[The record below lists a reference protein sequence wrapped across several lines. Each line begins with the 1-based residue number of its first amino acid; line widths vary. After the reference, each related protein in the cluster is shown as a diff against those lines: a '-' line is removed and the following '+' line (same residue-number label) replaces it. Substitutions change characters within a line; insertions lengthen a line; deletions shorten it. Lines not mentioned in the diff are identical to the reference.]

1 VSRTY
6 LGAVLVTAIVA
17 SATAAVA
24 RAVDGPP
31 PPATPV
37 STPLVIALGLQSPD
51 LQAGVVRGRD
61 VVLARGFE
69 VELAR
74 VLARRLGTR
83 VGRFVYVPSAT
94 RLLAANGGDWQLA
107 FAGIEQ
113 PTGRTAAAD
122 LTAPYLT
129 SDVAVVTRRGLPAP
143 RRLADLRR
151 LLVCAVRGSAAA
163 RAAGSAVRPA
173 RVALLVAGSARLLA
187 LVRTGA
193 CDAALVPAV
202 KVGRFVAGHRRAL
215 GSVSAR
221 VRSGEGLVAIVS
233 RTGGL
238 DVKAVDRELG
248 RLRRDGTLGRLA
260 RTWLGLD
267 PAGLRVLR

>member
-1 VSRTY
+1 VSRTH
-6 LGAVLVTAIVA
+6 LGVALVTAIVA
-17 SATAAVA
+17 SAPAAVA
-24 RAVDGPP
+24 RGVDGPP
-31 PPATPV
+31 SSEAPA

-94 RLLAANGGDWQLA
+94 RLLTANGGDWQLA
-107 FAGIEQ
+107 FAGIE
-113 PTGRTAAAD
+113 PSSGRTAAAD

-129 SDVAVVTRRGLPAP
+129 SDVGVVTRRGLAAP

-151 LLVCAVRGSAAA
+151 LLVCAVRGSDAA

-173 RVALLVAGSARLLA
+173 RATLLVGGSTRLLA

-202 KVGRFVAGHRRAL
+202 ELGRFVEGHRRAL
-215 GSVSAR
+215 GSVSVR
-221 VRSGEGLVAIVS
+221 VRSGEGIVAIVS
-233 RTGGL
+233 RAGGL

-260 RTWLGLD
+260 RTWLGID